1 MAAIQGAG
9 AAGAE
14 AGSTAMGRIVL
25 ASLVGTTIEFYDFY
39 IFGTAAA
46 LVFGPMFFPKSAP
59 ETQALNAYLTF
70 GIAFLARPVGSFLFG
85 HFGDRIGRK
94 SALVAT
100 MLMMGLATTLIG
112 ALPGYAT
119 AGVLAPWLL
128 AALRFLQGVGLGGEW
143 GGAALIATENAPDGR
158 RAWFGMF
165 PQLGPPIGFFIATG
179 LFLAL
184 LIGFGEAAF
193 VDWAWRVPFLASA
206 ILVAIG
212 LYVRVALEETPAF
225 KAAMALDKRIAVPLG
240 AVLRDYWRPLI
251 QGSLAI
257 VVCYA
262 LFYIATVYMIGY
274 GVRSLGLSRVSLLE
288 MLCVAIVFMAVA
300 TPVSAAL
307 ADRVGRRPVL
317 LVSAVIAAAVGL
329 MMPALLAQGPGGVL
343 AFLSLALGAMGLTF
357 APLGALL
364 PELFPTEVRYTGA
377 ASAYNLGG
385 ILGASLAPSLAQLLE
400 AAGGIAWVGYYIAV
414 AAAISFLAILSMR
427 ETARRPRGWLTL
439 DRRGHACLRGSD
451 LLDDRLRFAP
461 AGLKRK
467 RAVMAE
473 LVDAL
478 A

>member
-1 MAAIQGAG
+1 MAAIEGAG
-9 AAGAE
+9 TARAE
-14 AGSTAMGRIVL
+14 AGRTAMGRIVL

-85 HFGDRIGRK
+85 HFGDRVGRK

-288 MLCVAIVFMAVA
+288 MLCVAVVFMAVA
-300 TPVSAAL
+300 TPISAAL

-343 AFLSLALGAMGLTF
+343 AFLSLALGVMGLTF

-414 AAAISFLAILSMR
+414 AAVISFLAILSMR
-427 ETARRPRGWLTL
+427 ETR
-439 DRRGHACLRGSD
+439 
-451 LLDDRLRFAP
+451 DDRA
-461 AGLKRK
+461 AG
-467 RAVMAE
+467 
-473 LVDAL
+473 
-478 A
+478 

>member
-1 MAAIQGAG
+1 MAAIEG

-14 AGSTAMGRIVL
+14 AGRSDIGKIVV

-46 LVFGPMFFPKSAP
+46 LVFGAMFFPKSAP

-70 GIAFLARPVGSFLFG
+70 GIAFLARPLGSFLFG
-85 HFGDRIGRK
+85 HFGDRVGRK

-100 MLMMGLATTLIG
+100 MLTMGVATTLIG

-119 AGVLAPWLL
+119 AGVLAPLLL
-128 AALRFLQGVGLGGEW
+128 AFLRFVQGVGLGGEW
-143 GGAALIATENAPDGR
+143 GGAALLAVENAPQGR

-165 PQLGPPIGFFIATG
+165 PQLGPPIGFFIATA

-193 VDWAWRVPFLASA
+193 VDWAWRIPFLMSA

-225 KAAMALDKRIAVPLG
+225 KAAIALDKRVAAPLG
-240 AVLRDYWRPLI
+240 VVLQDHLPPLV

-262 LFYIATVYMIGY
+262 LFYISTVYTLGY
-274 GVRSLGLSRVSLLE
+274 GVRSLGIARVSLLE
-288 MLCVAIVFMAVA
+288 VMCAAIVFMALA
-300 TPVSAAL
+300 TPISAAL
-307 ADRVGRRPVL
+307 SDRVGRRPVL
-317 LVSAVIAAAVGL
+317 LVSAAAAAAVGL
-329 MMPALLAQGPGGVL
+329 VMPALLAQGPAGVL
-343 AFLSLALGAMGLTF
+343 VFLSLALGVMGLSF

-385 ILGASLAPSLAQLLE
+385 ILGASFAPSLAQILE
-400 AAGGIAWVGYYIAV
+400 ANGGIAWVGYYIA
-414 AAAISFLAILSMR
+414 AAATISFFAILSMR
-427 ETARRPRGWLTL
+427 ETRHAAGRPFGR
-439 DRRGHACLRGSD
+439 
-451 LLDDRLRFAP
+451 P
-461 AGLKRK
+461 
-467 RAVMAE
+467 
-473 LVDAL
+473 
-478 A
+478 

>member
-300 TPVSAAL
+300 TPISAAL

-427 ETARRPRGWLTL
+427 ETG
-439 DRRGHACLRGSD
+439 DGHA
-451 LLDDRLRFAP
+451 A
-461 AGLKRK
+461 A
-467 RAVMAE
+467 
-473 LVDAL
+473 
-478 A
+478 

>member
-1 MAAIQGAG
+1 
-9 AAGAE
+9 
-14 AGSTAMGRIVL
+14 MGRIVL

-85 HFGDRIGRK
+85 HFGDRVGRK

-206 ILVAIG
+206 VLVAIG

-288 MLCVAIVFMAVA
+288 MLCVAVVFMAVTTPISA
-300 TPVSAAL
+300 TL

-343 AFLSLALGAMGLTF
+343 AFLSLALGVMGLTF

-427 ETARRPRGWLTL
+427 ETR
-439 DRRGHACLRGSD
+439 
-451 LLDDRLRFAP
+451 DDRA
-461 AGLKRK
+461 AG
-467 RAVMAE
+467 
-473 LVDAL
+473 
-478 A
+478 

>member
-1 MAAIQGAG
+1 MAAIEGAG
-9 AAGAE
+9 TARAE
-14 AGSTAMGRIVL
+14 ARRTAIGRIVL

-85 HFGDRIGRK
+85 HFGDRVGRK

-206 ILVAIG
+206 VLVAIG

-262 LFYIATVYMIGY
+262 LFYISTVYMIGY

-288 MLCVAIVFMAVA
+288 MLCVAVVFMAVA
-300 TPVSAAL
+300 TPISAAL

-343 AFLSLALGAMGLTF
+343 AFLSLALGVMGLTF

-427 ETARRPRGWLTL
+427 ETR
-439 DRRGHACLRGSD
+439 
-451 LLDDRLRFAP
+451 DDRA
-461 AGLKRK
+461 AG
-467 RAVMAE
+467 
-473 LVDAL
+473 
-478 A
+478 

>member
-1 MAAIQGAG
+1 MAAIEGAG

-14 AGSTAMGRIVL
+14 AGRTSMRRIVL

-85 HFGDRIGRK
+85 HFGDRVGRK

-100 MLMMGLATTLIG
+100 MLTMGLATTLIG

-128 AALRFLQGVGLGGEW
+128 AALRCLQGVGLGGEW

-262 LFYIATVYMIGY
+262 LFYISTVYMLGY
-274 GVRSLGLSRVSLLE
+274 GVRSLGLSRVSLLQ
-288 MLCVAIVFMAVA
+288 MLCVAILFMAVA

-400 AAGGIAWVGYYIAV
+400 AAGGIAWVGYYIAA

-427 ETARRPRGWLTL
+427 ETR
-439 DRRGHACLRGSD
+439 
-451 LLDDRLRFAP
+451 DDRA
-461 AGLKRK
+461 A
-467 RAVMAE
+467 A
-473 LVDAL
+473 
-478 A
+478 

>member
-1 MAAIQGAG
+1 MAAIEGAG
-9 AAGAE
+9 AAGAGAGAE
-14 AGSTAMGRIVL
+14 AGRTAMGRIVL

-85 HFGDRIGRK
+85 HFGDRVGRK

-158 RAWFGMF
+158 RAWFGIF

-206 ILVAIG
+206 VLVAIG

-240 AVLRDYWRPLI
+240 AVLRDHWRPLV

-262 LFYIATVYMIGY
+262 LFYIGTVYMIGY

-288 MLCVAIVFMAVA
+288 MLCVAVVFMAVA
-300 TPVSAAL
+300 TPISAAL

-427 ETARRPRGWLTL
+427 ETR
-439 DRRGHACLRGSD
+439 
-451 LLDDRLRFAP
+451 DDRA
-461 AGLKRK
+461 A
-467 RAVMAE
+467 A
-473 LVDAL
+473 
-478 A
+478 

>member
-1 MAAIQGAG
+1 MTTIAAGGAG
-9 AAGAE
+9 DAQRAG
-14 AGSTAMGRIVL
+14 MGKIVL
-25 ASLVGTTIEFYDFY
+25 ASLIGTTIEFYDFY

-46 LVFGPMFFPKSAP
+46 LVFGPMFFPKWAP

-85 HFGDRIGRK
+85 HFGDRVGRK

-100 MLMMGLATTLIG
+100 MLVMGLATTLIG
-112 ALPGYAT
+112 VLPGYAT
-119 AGVLAPWLL
+119 AGVVAPLLL
-128 AALRFLQGVGLGGEW
+128 AALRFLQGIGLGGEW
-143 GGAALIATENAPDGR
+143 GGAALIAVENAPDGR

-206 ILVAIG
+206 VLVAVG

-225 KAAMALDKRIAVPLG
+225 RAAMAQDKRIAVPLST
-240 AVLRDYWRPLI
+240 VLRDHLAPLI

-262 LFYIATVYMIGY
+262 LFYIATVYMLGY
-274 GVRSLGLSRVSLLE
+274 GVRSLGMSRVSVLE
-288 MLCVAIVFMAVA
+288 TLCVAIVFMAAA

-317 LVSAVIAAAVGL
+317 LISAAAAAAVGL
-329 MMPALLAQGPGGVL
+329 AMPGLLAQGQGGVL
-343 AFLSLALGAMGLTF
+343 AFLSLSLGVMGLTF

-400 AAGGIAWVGYYIAV
+400 ARGGVAWIGYYIAV
-414 AAAISFLAILSMR
+414 AAAISFVAILSMR
-427 ETARRPRGWLTL
+427 ETR
-439 DRRGHACLRGSD
+439 
-451 LLDDRLRFAP
+451 DDR
-461 AGLKRK
+461 AG
-467 RAVMAE
+467 A
-473 LVDAL
+473 
-478 A
+478 

>member
-1 MAAIQGAG
+1 MAAFEGAG
-9 AAGAE
+9 AAGTE
-14 AGSTAMGRIVL
+14 AGRAGMGKIVL

-46 LVFGPMFFPKSAP
+46 LVFGSMFFPKSAP

-85 HFGDRIGRK
+85 HFGDRVGRK

-100 MLMMGLATTLIG
+100 MLVMGLATTLIG

-225 KAAMALDKRIAVPLG
+225 KAAMARDKRIAVPLA
-240 AVLRDYWRPLI
+240 AVLRDHWAPLI

-262 LFYIATVYMIGY
+262 LFYIATVYMLGY

-288 MLCVAIVFMAVA
+288 MLCVAILFMAVA

-317 LVSAVIAAAVGL
+317 LISAVAAAAVGL
-329 MMPALLAQGPGGVL
+329 AMPALLARGPGGVL

-385 ILGASLAPSLAQLLE
+385 ILGASLAPSLAQVLE
-400 AAGGIAWVGYYIAV
+400 TAGGIAWVGYYIAV
-414 AAAISFLAILSMR
+414 AAAISFLAIFSMR
-427 ETARRPRGWLTL
+427 ETR
-439 DRRGHACLRGSD
+439 
-451 LLDDRLRFAP
+451 DDRAS
-461 AGLKRK
+461 G
-467 RAVMAE
+467 
-473 LVDAL
+473 
-478 A
+478 

>member
-1 MAAIQGAG
+1 
-9 AAGAE
+9 
-14 AGSTAMGRIVL
+14 MGKIVL

-39 IFGTAAA
+39 IFGTASA

-85 HFGDRIGRK
+85 HFGDRVGRK

-100 MLMMGLATTLIG
+100 MLTMGLATTLIG

-119 AGVLAPWLL
+119 AGVVAPWLL

-143 GGAALIATENAPDGR
+143 GGAALIATENAPDGK

-193 VDWAWRVPFLASA
+193 VDWAWRVPFIASA

-225 KAAMALDKRIAVPLG
+225 KSAMALNKRIAVPLG
-240 AVLRDYWRPLI
+240 AVLRDHWTPLI
-251 QGSLAI
+251 HGSLAI

-262 LFYIATVYMIGY
+262 LFYIATVYMLGY
-274 GVRSLGLSRVSLLE
+274 GVRSLGMSRVSMLE
-288 MLCVAIVFMAVA
+288 MLCLAIVFMGVA

-317 LVSAVIAAAVGL
+317 LVSAVIAAVVGL
-329 MMPALLAQGPGGVL
+329 AMPALLAQGSAGVL
-343 AFLSLALGAMGLTF
+343 AFLSLALGVMGLTF

-385 ILGASLAPSLAQLLE
+385 ILGASLAPSLAQVLE
-400 AAGGIAWVGYYIAV
+400 TWGGVAWVGYYIA
-414 AAAISFLAILSMR
+414 AGAAISFLAILSMR
-427 ETARRPRGWLTL
+427 ETR
-439 DRRGHACLRGSD
+439 
-451 LLDDRLRFAP
+451 DDR
-461 AGLKRK
+461 AGG
-467 RAVMAE
+467 
-473 LVDAL
+473 
-478 A
+478 

>member
-1 MAAIQGAG
+1 MAAIEGAG
-9 AAGAE
+9 TARAE
-14 AGSTAMGRIVL
+14 AGRTAMGRIVL

-70 GIAFLARPVGSFLFG
+70 GIAFLARPFGSFLFG

-288 MLCVAIVFMAVA
+288 MLCVAVVFMAVA
-300 TPVSAAL
+300 TPISAAL

-343 AFLSLALGAMGLTF
+343 AFLSLALGVMGLTF

-427 ETARRPRGWLTL
+427 ETR
-439 DRRGHACLRGSD
+439 
-451 LLDDRLRFAP
+451 DDRA
-461 AGLKRK
+461 AG
-467 RAVMAE
+467 
-473 LVDAL
+473 
-478 A
+478 

>member
-1 MAAIQGAG
+1 MAAIEGAG
-9 AAGAE
+9 AAGVEAE
-14 AGSTAMGRIVL
+14 RAGMRRIVL

-59 ETQALNAYLTF
+59 ETQTLNAYLTF

-85 HFGDRIGRK
+85 HFGDRVGRK

-112 ALPGYAT
+112 ALPGYAS
-119 AGVLAPWLL
+119 AGVMAPWLL

-158 RAWFGMF
+158 RAWFGIF

-206 ILVAIG
+206 ILVGIG
-212 LYVRVALEETPAF
+212 LYVRVALDETPAF
-225 KAAMALDKRIAVPLG
+225 KAAMARDKRIAVPLG
-240 AVLRDYWRPLI
+240 AVLRDHWGPLI

-262 LFYIATVYMIGY
+262 LFYIATVYILGY
-274 GVRSLGLSRVSLLE
+274 GVRSLGMSRVSLLE

-300 TPVSAAL
+300 TPISAAL

-317 LVSAVIAAAVGL
+317 LISAVIAAAVGL
-329 MMPALLAQGPGGVL
+329 MMPALLGQGPDGVL
-343 AFLSLALGAMGLTF
+343 IFLSLALGAMGLTF

-385 ILGASLAPSLAQLLE
+385 ILGASLAPSLAQVLE
-400 AAGGIAWVGYYIAV
+400 AAGGIAWVGYYIAA
-414 AAAISFLAILSMR
+414 AAAISFLAVLSMR
-427 ETARRPRGWLTL
+427 ETR
-439 DRRGHACLRGSD
+439 DGS
-451 LLDDRLRFAP
+451 A
-461 AGLKRK
+461 AG
-467 RAVMAE
+467 
-473 LVDAL
+473 
-478 A
+478 

>member
-9 AAGAE
+9 TAGAE
-14 AGSTAMGRIVL
+14 SGRTAMGRIVL

-112 ALPGYAT
+112 ALPGYST

-300 TPVSAAL
+300 TPISAAL

-385 ILGASLAPSLAQLLE
+385 ILGASLAPSLAQVLE
-400 AAGGIAWVGYYIAV
+400 AAGGIAWVGYYIAA

-427 ETARRPRGWLTL
+427 ETR
-439 DRRGHACLRGSD
+439 
-451 LLDDRLRFAP
+451 DDRA
-461 AGLKRK
+461 AG
-467 RAVMAE
+467 
-473 LVDAL
+473 
-478 A
+478 

>member
-1 MAAIQGAG
+1 MAVIQSAAESEPWRAG
-9 AAGAE
+9 
-14 AGSTAMGRIVL
+14 TGRIIL

-59 ETQALNAYLTF
+59 ETQTLNAYLTF

-94 SALVAT
+94 STLVAT
-100 MLMMGLATTLIG
+100 MLTMGVATTLIG

-119 AGVLAPWLL
+119 AGALAPWLL
-128 AALRFLQGVGLGGEW
+128 AMLRFLQGVGLGGEW
-143 GGAALIATENAPDGR
+143 GGAALIAVENAPDGR

-212 LYVRVALEETPAF
+212 LYVRVSLEETPVFRAL
-225 KAAMALDKRIAVPLG
+225 AARDAHVSVPLG
-240 AVLRDYWRPLI
+240 VVVKDHWRALI

-262 LFYIATVYMIGY
+262 LFYIATVYTLGY
-274 GVRSLGLSRVSLLE
+274 GVRALGIPRTRFLE

-300 TPVSAAL
+300 TPISAAL
-307 ADRVGRRPVL
+307 ADRFGRRPVL
-317 LVSAVIAAAVGL
+317 LVSAVLAGAVGL
-329 MMPALLAQGPGGVL
+329 AMPALLAQGAGGALV
-343 AFLSLALGAMGLTF
+343 FLSAALGVMGLTF

-364 PELFPTEVRYTGA
+364 PELFPVEVRYTGA
-377 ASAYNLGG
+377 ASTYNLGG
-385 ILGASLAPSLAQLLE
+385 ILGASLAPSLAQVLE
-400 AAGGIAWVGYYIAV
+400 ANGGVAAVGIYIAV
-414 AAAISFLAILSMR
+414 AALISFLAILSMR
-427 ETARRPRGWLTL
+427 ETRHDVVAAIDSP
-439 DRRGHACLRGSD
+439 
-451 LLDDRLRFAP
+451 
-461 AGLKRK
+461 
-467 RAVMAE
+467 
-473 LVDAL
+473 
-478 A
+478 

>member
-1 MAAIQGAG
+1 MAVIEG
-9 AAGAE
+9 AAGEESAR
-14 AGSTAMGRIVL
+14 AGMGKIVL

-100 MLMMGLATTLIG
+100 MLTMGLATTLIG
-112 ALPGYAT
+112 VLPGYAS

-206 ILVAIG
+206 ILVAVG

-225 KAAMALDKRIAVPLG
+225 KEAMALNKRIEVPLG
-240 AVLRDYWRPLI
+240 AVLRDHLAPLI
-251 QGSLAI
+251 QGSLSI

-262 LFYIATVYMIGY
+262 LFYIATVYLLGY
-274 GVRSLGLSRVSLLE
+274 GVKSLGMSRVSLLL
-288 MLCVAIVFMAVA
+288 MLCVAIAFMAVA
-300 TPVSAAL
+300 TPISAAL

-317 LVSAVIAAAVGL
+317 MASAVVAAAVGF
-329 MMPALLAQGPGGVL
+329 MMPSLLAQGPGGVL
-343 AFLSLALGAMGLTF
+343 VFLSLALGVMGLTF

-385 ILGASLAPSLAQLLE
+385 ILGASLAPSLAQVLE
-400 AAGGIAWVGYYIAV
+400 ARGGIAWVGYYIAA
-414 AAAISFLAILSMR
+414 AAAISFLAVFSMR
-427 ETARRPRGWLTL
+427 ETR
-439 DRRGHACLRGSD
+439 
-451 LLDDRLRFAP
+451 DDR
-461 AGLKRK
+461 AG
-467 RAVMAE
+467 A
-473 LVDAL
+473 
-478 A
+478 

>member
-1 MAAIQGAG
+1 MAAIQGA
-9 AAGAE
+9 AGAVADR
-14 AGSTAMGRIVL
+14 AGMGKIVL
-25 ASLVGTTIEFYDFY
+25 ASMVGTTIEFYDFY

-70 GIAFLARPVGSFLFG
+70 GIAFLARPIGSFLFG
-85 HFGDRIGRK
+85 HFGDRVGRK

-100 MLMMGLATTLIG
+100 MLTMGLATTLIG
-112 ALPGYAT
+112 ALPGYAS
-119 AGVLAPWLL
+119 AGVIAPWLL

-143 GGAALIATENAPDGR
+143 GGAALIATENAPEGR

-184 LIGFGEAAF
+184 LLGFGEAAF
-193 VDWAWRVPFLASA
+193 VDWAWRVPFLMSA

-212 LYVRVALEETPAF
+212 LYVRAALEETPAY
-225 KAAMALDKRIAVPLG
+225 KAAMAQGKRVALPLG
-240 AVLRDYWRPLI
+240 AVLRNHLSPLI

-262 LFYIATVYMIGY
+262 LFYIATVYMLGY
-274 GVRSLGLSRVSLLE
+274 GVRSLGIARVSLLE

-317 LVSAVIAAAVGL
+317 LVSAVLAGAVGL

-343 AFLSLALGAMGLTF
+343 VFLCAALGAMGLTF

-385 ILGASLAPSLAQLLE
+385 ILGASLAPSLAQVLE
-400 AAGGIAWVGYYIAV
+400 ASGGIAWVGYYIAA
-414 AAAISFLAILSMR
+414 AAAISFLAVLSMR
-427 ETARRPRGWLTL
+427 ETRE
-439 DRRGHACLRGSD
+439 DRR
-451 LLDDRLRFAP
+451 
-461 AGLKRK
+461 AG
-467 RAVMAE
+467 
-473 LVDAL
+473 
-478 A
+478 

>member
-1 MAAIQGAG
+1 MTAIEGAG
-9 AAGAE
+9 AARGE
-14 AGSTAMGRIVL
+14 TVRTGTGRIVL

-85 HFGDRIGRK
+85 HFGDRVGRK

-112 ALPGYAT
+112 ALPGYAA

-240 AVLRDYWRPLI
+240 AVPRDHWGPLI

-257 VVCYA
+257 IVCYA
-262 LFYIATVYMIGY
+262 LFCSA
-274 GVRSLGLSRVSLLE
+274 
-288 MLCVAIVFMAVA
+288 MA
-300 TPVSAAL
+300 
-307 ADRVGRRPVL
+307 
-317 LVSAVIAAAVGL
+317 
-329 MMPALLAQGPGGVL
+329 
-343 AFLSLALGAMGLTF
+343 
-357 APLGALL
+357 
-364 PELFPTEVRYTGA
+364 
-377 ASAYNLGG
+377 
-385 ILGASLAPSLAQLLE
+385 
-400 AAGGIAWVGYYIAV
+400 
-414 AAAISFLAILSMR
+414 
-427 ETARRPRGWLTL
+427 
-439 DRRGHACLRGSD
+439 
-451 LLDDRLRFAP
+451 
-461 AGLKRK
+461 
-467 RAVMAE
+467 
-473 LVDAL
+473 
-478 A
+478 

>member
-1 MAAIQGAG
+1 MTAVQGAG
-9 AAGAE
+9 TAGAE
-14 AGSTAMGRIVL
+14 AERAGMGKIVL

-70 GIAFLARPVGSFLFG
+70 GIAFFARPVGSFLFG

-100 MLMMGLATTLIG
+100 MLTMGLATTLIG
-112 ALPGYAT
+112 VLPGYAT
-119 AGVLAPWLL
+119 AGVIAPWLL

-212 LYVRVALEETPAF
+212 LYVRVSLEETPAF
-225 KAAMALDKRIAVPLG
+225 KTAIARDKRVAVPLG
-240 AVLRDYWRPLI
+240 VVLRDHWRPLI
-251 QGSLAI
+251 QGSLSI

-262 LFYIATVYMIGY
+262 LFYIATVYILGY
-274 GVRSLGLSRVSLLE
+274 GVRSLGMSRVSLLE

-300 TPVSAAL
+300 TPISAAL

-317 LVSAVIAAAVGL
+317 LVSAVVAAAVGL
-329 MMPALLAQGPGGVL
+329 IMPALLAQGPGGVL
-343 AFLSLALGAMGLTF
+343 AFLSLALGVMGLTF

-385 ILGASLAPSLAQLLE
+385 ILGASLAPALAQVLE
-400 AAGGIAWVGYYIAV
+400 AAGGIAWVGYYIAA
-414 AAAISFLAILSMR
+414 AAAISFLAIFSMR
-427 ETARRPRGWLTL
+427 ETR
-439 DRRGHACLRGSD
+439 
-451 LLDDRLRFAP
+451 DDRA
-461 AGLKRK
+461 
-467 RAVMAE
+467 AV
-473 LVDAL
+473 
-478 A
+478 

>member
-1 MAAIQGAG
+1 MAAIEGAG
-9 AAGAE
+9 TARAE
-14 AGSTAMGRIVL
+14 AGRTAMGRIVL

-128 AALRFLQGVGLGGEW
+128 AVLRFLQGVGLGGEW

-225 KAAMALDKRIAVPLG
+225 KAAMARDKRIAVPLA

-288 MLCVAIVFMAVA
+288 MLCVAVVFMAVA
-300 TPVSAAL
+300 TPISAAL

-343 AFLSLALGAMGLTF
+343 AFLSLALGVMGLTF

-427 ETARRPRGWLTL
+427 ETR
-439 DRRGHACLRGSD
+439 
-451 LLDDRLRFAP
+451 DDRA
-461 AGLKRK
+461 AG
-467 RAVMAE
+467 
-473 LVDAL
+473 
-478 A
+478 

>member
-1 MAAIQGAG
+1 MTAIQGAG

-14 AGSTAMGRIVL
+14 AGRTAMGKIVL

-85 HFGDRIGRK
+85 HFGDRVGRK

-100 MLMMGLATTLIG
+100 MLTMGVATTLIG

-128 AALRFLQGVGLGGEW
+128 AALRCLQGVGLGGEW

-212 LYVRVALEETPAF
+212 LYVRVALEETLAF

-262 LFYIATVYMIGY
+262 LFYIATVYVLGY
-274 GVRSLGLSRVSLLE
+274 GVRSLGLSRVSLLQ

-307 ADRVGRRPVL
+307 ANRVGRRPVL
-317 LVSAVIAAAVGL
+317 LVSAVAAAAVGL
-329 MMPALLAQGPGGVL
+329 MMPALLAQGPGGML
-343 AFLSLALGAMGLTF
+343 AFLSLALGVMGLTF

-377 ASAYNLGG
+377 ASAYNPGG
-385 ILGASLAPSLAQLLE
+385 ILGASLAPSLAQVLE
-400 AAGGIAWVGYYIAV
+400 ARGGIAWVGYYIA
-414 AAAISFLAILSMR
+414 AAAISFLAILSMH
-427 ETARRPRGWLTL
+427 ETR
-439 DRRGHACLRGSD
+439 
-451 LLDDRLRFAP
+451 DDRA
-461 AGLKRK
+461 AG
-467 RAVMAE
+467 
-473 LVDAL
+473 
-478 A
+478 